1 MNKKINDLKEVI
13 EKNKIAYIDL
23 TIEYI
28 DLTIEKNKLILFH
41 QYSLDQEI
49 FEITLKND
57 CFYVFRKHYSEITN
71 RTEEENQIFHSI
83 KEVLNF
89 ID

>member
-1 MNKKINDLKEVI
+1 MNKKINDLKEAI

-23 TIEYI
+23 TMEYI

-41 QYSLDQEI
+41 QYFLDQEI
-49 FEITLKND
+49 FEITLKD
-57 CFYVFRKHYSEITN
+57 DSFSVFRKHYSEITN
-71 RTEEENQIFHSI
+71 ITEEESQIFHSI

>member
-1 MNKKINDLKEVI
+1 MNKKINDLKIAI
-13 EKNKIAYIDL
+13 EKNKIA
-23 TIEYI
+23 YI

-41 QYSLDQEI
+41 QYFLDQEI

-57 CFYVFRKHYSEITN
+57 CFSVFRKHYSEITN
-71 RTEEENQIFHSI
+71 ITEEESQIFHSI

>member
-1 MNKKINDLKEVI
+1 MNKKINDLKEAI

-23 TIEYI
+23 TMEYI

-41 QYSLDQEI
+41 QYFLDQEI
-49 FEITLKND
+49 FEITLEND
-57 CFYVFRKHYSEITN
+57 SFSVFRKHYSEITN
-71 RTEEENQIFHSI
+71 ITEEESKIFYSI